1 MAATFFITGND
12 DADRLLAE
20 DPLALLIGM
29 LLHQQVTME
38 WAFAAPA
45 LLRERLGGRLDATE
59 MAAMD
64 PEAFTAVFLTKPAL
78 HRYPGSM
85 ATRTQALCQA
95 LVEGYQGRA
104 EAVWDDVDS
113 GAALVKR
120 LEGLPG
126 FGKEKA
132 RIFAAVLGKR
142 LGVQPDGWAEACAPF
157 SDDQPRSV
165 ADVVSPAALAQVR
178 AFKKAKKAAG
188 KSKAD

>member
-1 MAATFFITGND
+1 MPATFFITGD
-12 DADRLLAE
+12 PAADRLLGE

-29 LLHQQVTME
+29 LLDQQVPME

-45 LLRERLGGRLDATE
+45 LLKERLGGSLDATE

-64 PEAFTAVFLTKPAL
+64 PDTFSAAFVAKPAL

-85 ATRTQALCQA
+85 ATRTQSLCQT
-95 LVEGYQGRA
+95 LVDEYDGRA
-104 EAVWDDVDS
+104 EAVWDAAT
-113 GAALVKR
+113 GAELVTR

-142 LGVQPDGWAEACAPF
+142 LGVRPDGWAEACAPF

-165 ADVVSPAALAQVR
+165 ADVVSPDTLQEVR

-188 KSKAD
+188 KGKAD